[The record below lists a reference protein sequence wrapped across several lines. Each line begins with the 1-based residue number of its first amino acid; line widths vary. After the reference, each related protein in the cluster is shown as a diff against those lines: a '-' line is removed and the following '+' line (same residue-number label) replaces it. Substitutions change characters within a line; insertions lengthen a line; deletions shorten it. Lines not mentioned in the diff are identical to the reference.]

1 MKPGQNSMTRQI
13 ATSENRINQITL
25 SSTFSSVQNNE
36 NNVYTRFY
44 LMDIMDQGQIIGL
57 KKKLKKNND
66 DALDFVQKLE
76 STITDFEKTGNLSGS
91 YSEIKK
97 AILEYKDKL
106 LN

>member
-1 MKPGQNSMTRQI
+1 MIFLVFRAMKTMFILDSIYMGN
-13 ATSENRINQITL
+13 
-25 SSTFSSVQNNE
+25 
-36 NNVYTRFY
+36 
-44 LMDIMDQGQIIGL
+44 MDQGQIIGL

-76 STITDFEKTGNLSGS
+76 STMTDFEKTGNLSGS
-91 YSEIKK
+91 YLEIKK

>member
-1 MKPGQNSMTRQI
+1 MTHQI
-13 ATSENRINQITL
+13 VTNENRIDNITRA
-25 SSTFSSVQNNE
+25 FSSVQIMKTMFILDS
-36 NNVYTRFY
+36 VY
-44 LMDIMDQGQIIGL
+44 MDNMDQGQIIGL

-97 AILEYKDKL
+97 AILDYKDKL

>member
-1 MKPGQNSMTRQI
+1 
-13 ATSENRINQITL
+13 
-25 SSTFSSVQNNE
+25 
-36 NNVYTRFY
+36 
-44 LMDIMDQGQIIGL
+44 MDQGQIIGL

-76 STITDFEKTGNLSGS
+76 STMTDLEKTGNVSGS

-97 AILEYKDKL
+97 AIREYKDKL

>member
-1 MKPGQNSMTRQI
+1 MKTMFILDSI
-13 ATSENRINQITL
+13 YID
-25 SSTFSSVQNNE
+25 V
-36 NNVYTRFY
+36 
-44 LMDIMDQGQIIGL
+44 MDQGQIIGL

>member
-1 MKPGQNSMTRQI
+1 MTRQI

>member
-1 MKPGQNSMTRQI
+1 MFRAMKTMFILDSIHMGN
-13 ATSENRINQITL
+13 
-25 SSTFSSVQNNE
+25 
-36 NNVYTRFY
+36 
-44 LMDIMDQGQIIGL
+44 MDQGQIIGL

-76 STITDFEKTGNLSGS
+76 STMTDFEKTGNLSGS
-91 YSEIKK
+91 YLEIKK

>member
-1 MKPGQNSMTRQI
+1 
-13 ATSENRINQITL
+13 
-25 SSTFSSVQNNE
+25 
-36 NNVYTRFY
+36 
-44 LMDIMDQGQIIGL
+44 MDQGQIIGL

-76 STITDFEKTGNLSGS
+76 STLTDFEKTGNLSGS

-97 AILEYKDKL
+97 AILEHKDKL